1 VEPDLFEL
9 LKKQI
14 LKKKRKKKSH
24 NPKEGLAIQFR
35 ESAMIVV
42 WMTGCIFMLTLLNS
56 ALSVAWLLKAEWI
69 ELRLPT
75 EWAISMGKRIAA
87 NNPLDHSILKTFLLL
102 HNTLEE

>member
-1 VEPDLFEL
+1 MEPDLFEL
-9 LKKQI
+9 LKKQT

-75 EWAISMGKRIAA
+75 EWAITMGKRIAA
-87 NNPLDHSILKTFLLL
+87 NNPLDHSILKTLP
-102 HNTLEE
+102 TAT